1 MIFYGCVEWRG
12 QKQRIA
18 ITRVLLEKAEVIIFD
33 EPTSGLDYEN
43 KMRMKNLIY
52 DLGEKTVI
60 LITHDNDLIE
70 SEGSLNILKNGKIQ
84 EGQ

>member
-1 MIFYGCVEWRG
+1 MERTKTKNCYYEGSFRKSGGYNFY
-12 QKQRIA
+12 
-18 ITRVLLEKAEVIIFD
+18 

-43 KMRMKNLIY
+43 KMRIKNLIY

-60 LITHDNDLIE
+60 LITHDKDLIE
-70 SEGSLNILKNGKIQ
+70 SEGYLNILKNGKIQ